1 MKTTIR
7 ILNTALLA
15 LATVGFVGCASVRT
29 KPSGFLGSYEDMKP
43 SKPGGRGLVYRDAAI
58 NGEYH
63 AVIVEPVSLQ
73 TNAAA
78 KLSPRKQVELAEKLT
93 GRARKVFAGKYEI
106 ATEPG
111 PGVLRL
117 RMTVNDINKS
127 SPVIN
132 VVTTAAAYLPFDM
145 GAVSVEMEAV
155 DSVNGHRVAAL
166 LGKRQ
171 GLPLTPAGFFGSFV
185 PTGHAR
191 TGFTR
196 LAKAMLEVVSDPGNA
211 PIAQSVQTAQTAPRN

>member
-1 MKTTIR
+1 MKTAAR

-15 LATVGFVGCASVRT
+15 LATLGFVGCASVNT
-29 KPSGFLGSYEDMKP
+29 KPSGFLGDYDTMKP
-43 SKPGGRGLVYRDAAI
+43 TKPAGKNLVYRDATAT
-58 NGEYH
+58 GDYH
-63 AVIVEPVSLQ
+63 AVIIEPVSLQ
-73 TNAAA
+73 SNAAA
-78 KLSPRKQVELAEKLT
+78 KLSTKKQADLSENLA
-93 GRARKVFAGKYEI
+93 GRARKVFASKYTI

-117 RMTVNDINKS
+117 RMTVNNINKS

-132 VVTTAAAYLPFDM
+132 LVTTAAAYLPVDM

-155 DSVNGHRVAAL
+155 DSVSGQRVAAL
-166 LGKRQ
+166 LDKRQ

-191 TGFTR
+191 TGFTQ
-196 LAKAMLEVVSDPGNA
+196 LSKAMLEVVSDA
-211 PIAQSVQTAQTAPRN
+211 KTAQTVQTAQAVQTAP

>member
-1 MKTTIR
+1 MKTTVR

-15 LATVGFVGCASVRT
+15 LASVGFVGCASVNT
-29 KPSGFLGSYEDMKP
+29 EPSGFLGNYDRMEP
-43 SKPGGRGLVYRDAAI
+43 TKPGGKNLVYCDATAA
-58 NGEYH
+58 GDYH
-63 AVIVEPVSLQ
+63 AVIIEPVSFQ

-78 KLSPRKQVELAEKLT
+78 KISTKKQADLSENLA
-93 GRARKVFAGKYEI
+93 GRARKVFASKYTI

-117 RMTVNDINKS
+117 RTTVNDINKS

-132 VVTTAAAYLPFDM
+132 LVTTVAAYLPLDM
-145 GAVSVEMEAV
+145 GAVSVEMEAL
-155 DSVNGHRVAAL
+155 DSVSGQRVAAL
-166 LGKRQ
+166 LDKRQ

-191 TGFTR
+191 TGFSR
-196 LAKAMLEVVSDPGNA
+196 LSKAMLEVVSDA
-211 PIAQSVQTAQTAPRN
+211 KTAQIVQTAHAVQTAP

>member
-1 MKTTIR
+1 MKTTVR
-7 ILNTALLA
+7 ILKTALLA
-15 LATVGFVGCASVRT
+15 LATVGFVGCASVNT
-29 KPSGFLGSYEDMKP
+29 KPSGFLGSYDEMKP
-43 SKPGGRGLVYRDAAI
+43 TKPGGKNLVYRDATAA
-58 NGEYH
+58 GDYH
-63 AVIVEPVSLQ
+63 AVIIEPVSFQ

-78 KLSPRKQVELAEKLT
+78 KLSPKKQAELGEKLA
-93 GRARKVFAGKYEI
+93 GCARKVFATKYAI

-111 PGVLRL
+111 LGVLRL

-132 VVTTAAAYLPFDM
+132 LVTTAAAYLPFDM

-166 LGKRQ
+166 LAKRQ
-171 GLPLTPAGFFGSFV
+171 GLPLTPAAFFGSFV

-191 TGFTR
+191 TGFSR
-196 LAKAMLEVVSDPGNA
+196 LSKAMLEVVSDTQT
-211 PIAQSVQTAQTAPRN
+211 AQTVQTAQAVQTIP